1 MLKQCIKGLILVLV
15 LVILGFG
22 VYSILGVSDSPD
34 NNIELKSKKFYLL
47 IENYNTPSVNVSV
60 STMKRNSDLIGQI
73 VSVRCEI
80 ENFKGYNE
88 KTGVIQDTVK
98 QDSMNFI
105 FLDSKIPNGKVWAEY
120 LTEISGTDTEVIM
133 HGRLLKTD
141 KEVFFVPQRLFM
153 TNNLDLTKELQRLK
167 VEKGKKG

>member
-1 MLKQCIKGLILVLV
+1 MKQCIKGLILVLV

-105 FLDSKIPNGKVWAEY
+105 FLDSKIPNGMVWAEY

-133 HGRLLKTD
+133 HGRLLVINK
-141 KEVFFVPQRLFM
+141 R
-153 TNNLDLTKELQRLK
+153 
-167 VEKGKKG
+167 